1 MYIDPI
7 HAGPVALAHAIARAS
22 RPYTPSNV
30 SRHLVSAD
38 AEQPRLPFESLR
50 RFVRWWRQLDK
61 EPSSTADPVQ
71 LMLLSEPAGRPYATA
86 LSGLLLMDLIRR
98 KRAAAR
104 QQCPGPRQ
112 EILAPVGSEQ
122 PGALIGVKRAGE
134 RARQ

>member
-38 AEQPRLPFESLR
+38 AERPRLPFESLR
-50 RFVRWWRQLDK
+50 RFVRWWRQLDQ

-71 LMLLSEPAGRPYATA
+71 LMLMSEPAGRPYATA
-86 LSGLLLMDLIRR
+86 LSGLLLMDLIRK

-104 QQCPGPRQ
+104 QQCAEPRQ
-112 EILAPVGSEQ
+112 EILALAEPEQ
-122 PGALIGVKRAGE
+122 PTAFIGVKKAGE
-134 RARQ
+134 SAWQ